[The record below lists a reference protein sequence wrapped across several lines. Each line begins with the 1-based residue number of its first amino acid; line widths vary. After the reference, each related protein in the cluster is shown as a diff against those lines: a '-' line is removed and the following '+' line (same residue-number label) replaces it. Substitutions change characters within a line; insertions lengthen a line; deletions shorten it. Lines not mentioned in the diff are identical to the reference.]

1 MGTSPY
7 KFLDV
12 QCLTVC
18 RYDLGVIGGVVAAAS
33 FESTFKNPGANETY
47 VYILSSS

>member
-1 MGTSPY
+1 MGTPPS

-12 QCLTVC
+12 QCLIVC

-33 FESTFKNPGANETY
+33 FESTFKDPSANETY
-47 VYILSSS
+47 VHILSSS